1 MKRKVRIGHC
11 YRCVYTW
18 RMRRRVP
25 SLCPRCK
32 SRLYDTPKIYPVVEG
47 QGLGIGEIL
56 APHRSE
62 VLRIARKFGASKV
75 WVFGSVRRRE
85 ASQGSDVDLM
95 VSWVGPHSLL
105 QRVALQQALETVL
118 GRPVDVVNRGGLHW
132 SIEPQVEAE
141 AVSL

>member
-1 MKRKVRIGHC
+1 MGHC

-25 SLCPRCK
+25 TMCPRCK
-32 SRLYDTPKIYPVVEG
+32 SRLYDTPEIHPIAEG
-47 QGLGIGEIL
+47 KGLGISEII

-62 VLRIARKFGASKV
+62 ILHVARRFGVSRV

-85 ASQGSDVDLM
+85 AAQGSDVDLM
-95 VSWVGPHSLL
+95 VSWVRPHSLL

-118 GRPVDVVNRGGLHW
+118 GRPVDLVNRGGLHW

-141 AVSL
+141 AVPL

>member
-1 MKRKVRIGHC
+1 MGHC

-25 SLCPRCK
+25 TMCPRCK
-32 SRLYDTPKIYPVVEG
+32 SRLYDIPKIHPVAEG

-62 VLRIARKFGASKV
+62 ILRISRKFGANKV

-85 ASQGSDVDLM
+85 AVQGSDVDLM
-95 VSWVGPHSLL
+95 VTWVGPHSLL
-105 QRVALQQALETVL
+105 QRVALQQSLESVI
-118 GRPVDVVNRGGLHW
+118 GRPVDLVNRGGLHW

-141 AVSL
+141 AVPL